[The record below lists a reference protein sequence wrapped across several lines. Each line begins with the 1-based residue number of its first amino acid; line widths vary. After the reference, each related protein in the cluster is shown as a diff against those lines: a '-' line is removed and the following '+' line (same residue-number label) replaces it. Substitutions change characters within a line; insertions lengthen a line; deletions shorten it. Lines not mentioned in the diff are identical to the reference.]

1 MIFLGEKSN
10 VHAGDQNNDKQTFGE
25 NLDRKKLNLQIQW
38 FSKGFHFWEMTI
50 RGQSWVKI

>member
-38 FSKGFHFWEMTI
+38 FSKGFHF
-50 RGQSWVKI
+50 

>member
-1 MIFLGEKSN
+1 MVFLGEKSN